1 VVRSFNFSGMSLL
14 TFLARFPDDAS
25 CWAHLEAIRWPQGPV
40 CPGCG
45 SVADSHLVGRV
56 HYRRCNGCRRKF
68 TVLHGTPFEGT
79 HLPLRTW
86 FTALYLI
93 AASSKG
99 VSSVKLGQHLG
110 IGQKTAWFLGQRI
123 RRMMEDKDGLLRGVV
138 EVDETYM
145 GGKRRNSRCGATPMG
160 INQRD
165 AAARAAKW
173 SWPQPN
179 AAAGRGPARARRIP
193 SGRSSISS
201 AEISISRGARY
212 CVPTPC
218 RPIVGLAASL
228 GRICGSVNHSAGEY
242 VWRDRH
248 YAADAHTN
256 TVESFNAML
265 KRALMG
271 VWHWFSIK
279 HTDRYLHELC
289 FRWNRRK
296 ENTESRLADVFAGH
310 AARLRWKELVA

>member
-1 VVRSFNFSGMSLL
+1 MVRSFSFIGMSLL
-14 TFLARFPDDAS
+14 TFLARFPDDAA
-25 CWAHLEAIRWPQGPV
+25 CWAHLEAIRWPHGPV

-45 SVADSHLVGRV
+45 SVADCHLVGRA
-56 HYRRCNGCRRKF
+56 HYRRCNACRRKF

-86 FTALYLI
+86 FTALHLI

-123 RRMMEDKDGLLRGVV
+123 RRMMEDKVMVCCAAWSRL
-138 EVDETYM
+138 T
-145 GGKRRNSRCGATPMG
+145 RRTWAASVANSRRGATPMG

-165 AAARAAKW
+165 VAALAARW

-179 AAAGRGPARARRIP
+179 VAAGRAPARAKRIR

-201 AEISISRGARY
+201 AKISIFKGARY

-218 RPIVGLAASL
+218 RPIVGSAASS
-228 GRICGSVNHSAGEY
+228 GRICGSTTRPASTSGAIDTMRRRAYQHRRVLQRHAQAG
-242 VWRDRH
+242 VDGRVALVQH
-248 YAADAHTN
+248 QAH
-256 TVESFNAML
+256 
-265 KRALMG
+265 
-271 VWHWFSIK
+271 
-279 HTDRYLHELC
+279 
-289 FRWNRRK
+289 
-296 ENTESRLADVFAGH
+296 
-310 AARLRWKELVA
+310 